1 MPTALTFYTGSV
13 GRLPTVPNVSSGVE
27 RMRISPEGYITKP
40 YQPACTVHQL
50 GSAINTNGEGNRVEA
65 VFTTAITNRGSHYN
79 TSNGRFTCPVGGVYH
94 VSAGFLTRKGGA
106 TNAYHNVHVYKNGA
120 DTGLKTRDINNANE
134 LHITVLGI
142 IDCNAGD
149 YLSIYVANDGGDF
162 WSDYNYFS
170 VHLIG

>member
-1 MPTALTFYTGSV
+1 MPTALTFYTGFV
-13 GRLPTVPNVSSGVE
+13 GRTPTTANVSSGEE

-40 YQPACTVHQL
+40 YQPAFTAHQL
-50 GSAINTNGEGNRVEA
+50 GSAINTNGEANRTEA
-65 VFTTAITNRGSHYN
+65 VFTQAITNRGSHYN

-106 TNAYHNVHVYKNGA
+106 TNAYHNVFIYKNGS

-134 LHITVLGI
+134 MHITVAGL
-142 IDCNAGD
+142 IDCNAGQ
-149 YLSIYVANDGGDF
+149 YLSVYVSNDGGDF

-170 VHLIG
+170 VHLVG